1 MIMKNSVKVIAIID
15 QPGLLE
21 DKIEQLAYHH
31 HPPGPG
37 SQNVPANRLE
47 LETSSVETYVTGDAV
62 MNNPDEQ
69 ISRRFITPFV
79 FTCIKINSSV
89 YKVEWSSSLS

>member
-1 MIMKNSVKVIAIID
+1 MIMKNSVKIIAIID
-15 QPGLLE
+15 QPRLLE
-21 DKIEQLAYHH
+21 DKIEQLAYRYHAK
-31 HPPGPG
+31 GY
-37 SQNVPANRLE
+37 SSKNVPANRIA
-47 LETSSVETYVTGDAV
+47 LETSSVETYVTGHAV

-79 FTCIKINSSV
+79 FTCIKIKSSV